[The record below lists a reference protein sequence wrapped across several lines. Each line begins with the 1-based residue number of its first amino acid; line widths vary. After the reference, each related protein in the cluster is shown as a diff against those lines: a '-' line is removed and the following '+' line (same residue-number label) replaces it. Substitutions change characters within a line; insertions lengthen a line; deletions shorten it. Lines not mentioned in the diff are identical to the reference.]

1 MLISESDGLDLK
13 RCPSSQFPPFA
24 SSASKS
30 PLCPKPDDDDVQN
43 GITPPYCLISYIL
56 HSRVYSK
63 SIGSKKFYKLFFN
76 YFIIFKI
83 MFNPSC
89 I

>member
-30 PLCPKPDDDDVQN
+30 PLCPKPDDDVQN
-43 GITPPYCLISYIL
+43 GITLPYCLISYIL
-56 HSRVYSK
+56 HFRVYSK
-63 SIGSKKFYKLFFN
+63 SIDSKKFYKLLFN
-76 YFIIFKI
+76 YCKRSTKRRIETF
-83 MFNPSC
+83 
-89 I
+89 